1 MSGHWRFGALLY
13 GAVTL
18 TAMAPAVAATIEELS
33 QALQIRQVADILA
46 AEGTTYGDTIESNM
60 FPGRGGAGWDGI
72 VQQIYVAETMADKL
86 DQGLEQELAQVDLD
100 PLVRFFASD
109 MGRRIITL
117 ELSAR
122 DAFRDAQ
129 IEEAATEVARDL
141 IAGEGGR
148 YQLLREF
155 IEVNDLIESNVV
167 GALNANMAFYRGM
180 EAGGAFGGEMT
191 ENQMLSDVWT
201 EESAIR
207 ADTLIWLYA
216 YLGLA
221 YQPLRD
227 DDLRAYIDLSK
238 TPGGQAL
245 NRALFVA
252 YDHMYNDISF
262 RMGQMT
268 AVFMS
273 GDAL

>member
-180 EAGGAFGGEMT
+180 EAGGAFGGGMT

-221 YQPLRD
+221 YQPLQD

>member
-1 MSGHWRFGALLY
+1 MLVRWNLGVLLY
-13 GAVTL
+13 SVVTL
-18 TAMAPAVAATIEELS
+18 SVLAPAEAATIEELS
-33 QALQIRQVADILA
+33 QALQIRQVAEILA
-46 AEGTTYGDTIESNM
+46 AEGTAYGDTIESNM

-72 VQQIYVAETMADKL
+72 VEQIYVAETMADKL
-86 DQGLEQELAQVDLD
+86 NQGLAQGLAQVDLD
-100 PLVRFFASD
+100 PLVHFFGSD

-122 DAFRDAQ
+122 DAFRDAE
-129 IEEAATEVARDL
+129 IEEAATEAAREL

-180 EAGGAFGGEMT
+180 AAGGAFGGEMN

-207 ADTLIWLYA
+207 ADTLTWLYG

-221 YQPLRD
+221 YQPLQD
-227 DDLRAYIDLSK
+227 EDLRAYIELSK

-252 YDHMYNDISF
+252 YDDMYNDISF
-262 RMGQMT
+262 RMGRMT
-268 AVFMS
+268 AVFMR
-273 GDAL
+273 GDNL